1 MKIISKYKDY
11 YDYLVG
17 IYGEDPLAV
26 FDRRFDVIQKPS
38 IFADEYVPYEIAIAG
53 KIFKIYQYREKF
65 YYTPEE
71 LFELNA
77 LLLDAN
83 KRPLAYSHR
92 HRYDKREI
100 SIETFRHMKEID
112 EEKSITDI
120 NHLLRKPIL
129 LRDHFGTLIHVDK
142 SKNESKWSVIRLED
156 FHINKYVDPSAV
168 FREISGF
175 LLWLNDNPEIPNNQ
189 TNNEKIVTHGF
200 DLKHSF
206 RNTK

>member
-26 FDRRFDVIQKPS
+26 FDRRYDVIQKPS
-38 IFADEYVPYEIAIAG
+38 IFSDEYVPYEIAIAG
-53 KIFKIYQYREKF
+53 KIFKIYQYRDKF

-71 LFELNA
+71 LFKLNT
-77 LLLDAN
+77 LLLEDN
-83 KRPLAYSHR
+83 KRPLIANY
-92 HRYDKREI
+92 HRYDKKEI
-100 SIETFRHMKEID
+100 TIKSFERFKEID
-112 EEKSITDI
+112 EENSITDI
-120 NHLLRKPIL
+120 NYLLRKPIL
-129 LRDHFGTLIHVDK
+129 MKDHFGTLIHIDK
-142 SKNESKWSVIRLED
+142 FRNETKWSVIRLED
-156 FHINKYVDPSAV
+156 FHLNKYVPASAV
-168 FREISGF
+168 FTEISGF

>member
-26 FDRRFDVIQKPS
+26 FDRRYDVIQKPS
-38 IFADEYVPYEIAIAG
+38 IFSDEYVPYEIAIAG
-53 KIFKIYQYREKF
+53 KIFKIYQYRDKF

-71 LFELNA
+71 LFKLNT
-77 LLLDAN
+77 LLLEDN
-83 KRPLAYSHR
+83 KRPLIANY
-92 HRYDKREI
+92 HRYDKKEI
-100 SIETFRHMKEID
+100 TIKSFERLKEID
-112 EEKSITDI
+112 EEKSITNI

-129 LRDHFGTLIHVDK
+129 MKDHFGPLIHVDK
-142 SKNESKWSVIRLED
+142 FRNETKWSVIRLED
-156 FHINKYVDPSAV
+156 FHLNKYVPADAV